1 MNRSIGF
8 ALITAIAVG
17 VLFGPTA
24 GIIVGVVMIAISL
37 IVISNRQG
45 VNKES
50 SSDQKKCPYCA
61 ELIKE
66 DAMVCRYCGKDV
78 SDILPEAITC
88 PFCNEVHYLDNKERI
103 EKKFICP
110 CCDKLVDMT
119 QVN

>member
-17 VLFGPTA
+17 FLFGPTTGLII
-24 GIIVGVVMIAISL
+24 GIVM
-37 IVISNRQG
+37 IVISFIVMWNRHG
-45 VNKES
+45 VIAES
-50 SSDQKKCPYCA
+50 PSDQKKCPYCA

-66 DAMVCRYCGKDV
+66 EAMVCRYCGTDV
-78 SDILPEAITC
+78 SDILSEIINC
-88 PFCNEVHYLDNKERI
+88 PFCGEEIDLNSKERI

-119 QVN
+119 QEN